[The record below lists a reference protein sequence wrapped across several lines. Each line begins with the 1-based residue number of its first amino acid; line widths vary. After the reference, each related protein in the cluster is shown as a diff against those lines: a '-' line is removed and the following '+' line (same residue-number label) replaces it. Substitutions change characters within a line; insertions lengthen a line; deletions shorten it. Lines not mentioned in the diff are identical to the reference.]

1 MHEIQGHLVKVS
13 PRRCQKL
20 TARMELQ
27 TAAMLADTMGDNQCP
42 CRSIHGA
49 LEPILCAW
57 KMRRSK
63 ICSASVWPWNQKP
76 RETRRQHLVRYRSS
90 LKNRKTR
97 RTIKRGRNF
106 QALSTLFCAVAGKT
120 SCWGQKSIPRLLE
133 GPTNVASCSN
143 FPGAQFK
150 SLASHCCHVCMAG
163 TANWALEHAMAL
175 SSTKTLRDPTF
186 KTSGNEPLG
195 LQPPPQGGGC
205 LSLALDLKAARLKHR
220 DSLSARRAAGALTW
234 AHSSSRAFLQSPW
247 GMSGGLEQSCVGF
260 SNLQLPWTRSTAH
273 RDGWSYDRYMLMPAS
288 LWGLSSL
295 FVCVF
300 FPLQQARTNH
310 ATNQRMVSAVLAWLN
325 SWEIAKGSGC
335 QFIMWSCAGV
345 LERSNFCA

>member
-1 MHEIQGHLVKVS
+1 MCCEFEIWMKSLVVKRTMPNKGCCQTKRFTSRKQAFRTMFRMHEIQGHLVKVS

-63 ICSASVWPWNQKP
+63 ICSSVWPWNQKP

-143 FPGAQFK
+143 FPGAQF
-150 SLASHCCHVCMAG
+150 
-163 TANWALEHAMAL
+163 
-175 SSTKTLRDPTF
+175 
-186 KTSGNEPLG
+186 
-195 LQPPPQGGGC
+195 
-205 LSLALDLKAARLKHR
+205 
-220 DSLSARRAAGALTW
+220 
-234 AHSSSRAFLQSPW
+234 
-247 GMSGGLEQSCVGF
+247 
-260 SNLQLPWTRSTAH
+260 
-273 RDGWSYDRYMLMPAS
+273 
-288 LWGLSSL
+288 
-295 FVCVF
+295 
-300 FPLQQARTNH
+300 
-310 ATNQRMVSAVLAWLN
+310 
-325 SWEIAKGSGC
+325 
-335 QFIMWSCAGV
+335 
-345 LERSNFCA
+345 